1 MKHFYDLSSYFTMRI
16 TALENKNREQT
27 EEIDRLRTFL
37 FEICDPECPDE
48 YKDVVRKEIVKQ
60 DSLTD

>member
-16 TALENKNREQT
+16 TALENKNREHT

-37 FEICDPECPDE
+37 FEICDPECPIE

>member
-16 TALENKNREQT
+16 SSLEKKTREDA

-37 FEICDPECPDE
+37 FEVCDPECPAE
-48 YKDVVRKEIVKQ
+48 YKNVVRKEIVKEEV
-60 DSLTD
+60 

>member
-1 MKHFYDLSSYFTMRI
+1 MKHFYDLSSYFTARI
-16 TALENKNREQT
+16 TALEKKNREHT

-37 FEICDPECPDE
+37 FEVTDPECPE
-48 YKDVVRKEIVKQ
+48 MYKDVVRKEIVRE

>member
-60 DSLTD
+60 DLLTD

>member
-1 MKHFYDLSSYFTMRI
+1 MKHFYDLSSYFTARI
-16 TALENKNREQT
+16 TALENKNREYT

-37 FEICDPECPDE
+37 FEVTDPECPE
-48 YKDVVRKEIVKQ
+48 MYKDVVRKEIVRE

>member
-16 TALENKNREQT
+16 SALEKKTRKDA

-37 FEICDPECPDE
+37 FEVCDPECPAE
-48 YKDVVRKEIVKQ
+48 YKNVVRKEIVKEEL
-60 DSLTD
+60 LTD

>member
-37 FEICDPECPDE
+37 FEICDPECPSD